1 MLMMLALRLAE
12 YVQSLC
18 RIAPPAG
25 VVPRPGDRRERWKG
39 NTADADDARV
49 AAHTSNRW
57 VELLHLLGAFQG
69 QEIVERGGK
78 EMQLMLMMLALRLAE
93 YVQSLGRIAPPA
105 GGVPRPGD
113 RRERWKG
120 NAADADDAAR

>member
-1 MLMMLALRLAE
+1 MLMMLALRLPE
-12 YVQSLC
+12 SVQSLGQ
-18 RIAPPAG
+18 IAAP
-25 VVPRPGDRRERWKG
+25 VR
-39 NTADADDARV
+39 
-49 AAHTSNRW
+49 
-57 VELLHLLGAFQG
+57 AFQG
-69 QEIVERGGK
+69 QEIGERGGK

-120 NAADADDAAR
+120 NAADADDARVAAR